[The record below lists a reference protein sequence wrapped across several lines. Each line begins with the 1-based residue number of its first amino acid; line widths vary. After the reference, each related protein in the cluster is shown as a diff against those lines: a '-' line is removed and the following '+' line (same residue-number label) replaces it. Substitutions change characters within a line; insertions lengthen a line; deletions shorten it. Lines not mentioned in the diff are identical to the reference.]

1 MNKSKENRNG
11 SIKFFH
17 IVSIAFVLYFGYTM
31 FDQQL
36 QINKYNSQI
45 EMYENDIENKNKLV
59 EYYSSQ
65 KTNITSDEYIEQ
77 VARDLLGYVKPYE
90 KIFIDANN

>member
-1 MNKSKENRNG
+1 MSNSRNKSRK
-11 SIKFFH
+11 IKFIH
-17 IVSIAFVLYFGYTM
+17 VISIVFALYFGYTM
-31 FDQQL
+31 YDQQL

-45 EMYENDIENKNKLV
+45 EMYESDIENKNKLV

-65 KTNITSDEYIEQ
+65 KVNITSDEYIEQ

-90 KIFIDANN
+90 KIFIDANK